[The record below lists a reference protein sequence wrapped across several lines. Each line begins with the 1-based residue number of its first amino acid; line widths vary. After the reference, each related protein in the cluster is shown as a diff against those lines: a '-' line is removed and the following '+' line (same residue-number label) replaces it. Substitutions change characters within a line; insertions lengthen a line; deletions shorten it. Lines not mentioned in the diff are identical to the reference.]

1 MIMQGWWD
9 RSTWADINSQNISQN
24 LLKLVGVCRISRSV
38 GWTERPTYATHP
50 GVDMSH
56 ARQRNACR
64 NQAAV
69 STVHARYSQLTRRRL
84 SHRLHERIPARWLDL
99 YYHMKPRRLGPFL
112 TVEEV
117 AEILRTT
124 PQALYMM
131 RHRGQGPPSVKVG
144 RKLLYAQSDVETYID
159 HLYSQQEIAT
169 EPFRVT
175 IGGSA

>member
-1 MIMQGWWD
+1 
-9 RSTWADINSQNISQN
+9 
-24 LLKLVGVCRISRSV
+24 
-38 GWTERPTYATHP
+38 
-50 GVDMSH
+50 
-56 ARQRNACR
+56 
-64 NQAAV
+64 
-69 STVHARYSQLTRRRL
+69 
-84 SHRLHERIPARWLDL
+84 
-99 YYHMKPRRLGPFL
+99 MKPRRLGPFL